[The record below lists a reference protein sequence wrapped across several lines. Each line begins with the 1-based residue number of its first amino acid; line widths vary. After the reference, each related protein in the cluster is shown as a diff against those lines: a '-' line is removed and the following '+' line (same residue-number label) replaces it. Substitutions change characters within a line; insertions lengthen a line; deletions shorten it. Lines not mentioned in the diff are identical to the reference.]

1 MPVKERISKLEEERQ
16 EVAGERDETEATNRA
31 EVDSLRGEEQTLLS
45 VNKEIVRLGPQQWGI
60 DSLVPRLSPCKEG
73 ESLGTRLVVKCYTL

>member
-45 VNKEIVRLGPQQWGI
+45 VNKEIVRLGPQQWWI
-60 DSLVPRLSPCKEG
+60 DSLV
-73 ESLGTRLVVKCYTL
+73 SLHVRKGRA